1 VVAAVHQGAWKSPRC
16 FTRLLLPLLPPQLW
30 GRCTACRLMRAP
42 RRKSDT
48 KRRGRRRPTRA
59 GRKRPRWMGI
69 TGRART
75 CGFATWV
82 AVAVI
87 EAPGATFIRRQGPGK
102 RDAHAMIARGKIDLA
117 FAVAIAEFQQ
127 PAHTVDAQ
135 PFDHVARPAAAVGL
149 AGQAPLG
156 REHAIAAHRRNVTLE
171 VGLVAEQKSVL
182 ELPLD
187 VRCGAG
193 RGLRVDR
200 LSAPGREHKEEAD
213 DKERAHGICRDRL
226 RPMIGMADAAEM

>member
-1 VVAAVHQGAWKSPRC
+1 M
-16 FTRLLLPLLPPQLW
+16 
-30 GRCTACRLMRAP
+30 TASRTTISLTSC
-42 RRKSDT
+42 
-48 KRRGRRRPTRA
+48 RRRTVRQNDVDAGDGRPVADETSFYLFVARA
-59 GRKRPRWMGI
+59 AHLPR
-69 TGRART
+69 
-75 CGFATWV
+75 V

-87 EAPGATFIRRQGPGK
+87 EAPGATFIRRQGSGK

-171 VGLVAEQKSVL
+171 VGLVAEQAESVL
-182 ELPLD
+182 DLPLD

-200 LSAPGREHKEEAD
+200 LSPGREHKEEAD

-226 RPMIGMADAAEM
+226 RPMISMADAAEM